1 METDQIMSILSA
13 AGFVKGKI
21 DPTLFIK
28 TEGNDVIMVQV
39 YVDDIIFGSTNPILC
54 TNFSNLM
61 TTRFEMSMLR
71 ELTFFLGL
79 QVTQRPDGTF
89 INQSKYL
96 RDVLKKFQM
105 ETATLMKTPM
115 QSGTLIGPALKGN
128 RLIKRPIE
136 VLLVRCYI

>member
-1 METDQIMSILSA
+1 M
-13 AGFVKGKI
+13 KGKI

-71 ELTFFLGL
+71 ELTFFLGY
-79 QVTQRPDGTF
+79 
-89 INQSKYL
+89 K
-96 RDVLKKFQM
+96 
-105 ETATLMKTPM
+105 
-115 QSGTLIGPALKGN
+115 
-128 RLIKRPIE
+128 
-136 VLLVRCYI
+136 